1 MMNWTIYIS
10 RILESVRRHNR
21 LVRTMVPV
29 LFVVGLV
36 GWVFF
41 WIGSHETDLGI
52 QDRVGN
58 IVHALAHIARMI
70 FGRSD

>member
-1 MMNWTIYIS
+1 
-10 RILESVRRHNR
+10 
-21 LVRTMVPV
+21 MVPV

-36 GWVFF
+36 GWIFF

-58 IVHALAHIARMI
+58 IVHALAHVARMI